1 MAEAMEPEPVVV
13 VEPEEEL
20 ASLSK
25 SAGGEPYVLPWGD
38 RFYHVYK
45 KDVISFAKYTNVV
58 DSAEK
63 LGQILACSPVNDWYS
78 YVKPQNLLRIKGVEG
93 NQVFTTFDLQGVP
106 SEKRILRFVPNH
118 AADHCFA
125 KYKLTHA
132 GKPRDPTNHRQR
144 IRMEVLDW
152 FSEIDLPGR
161 EEGYVLSP
169 IANGWPL
176 ADFEAGTAA
185 IWPGPRVLTRMAG
198 VGNEDFWELDMN
210 SDEEEEEAAA
220 NLIGARPTTGPMR
233 NVPFVRAP
241 TYEAE
246 RMRAATECM
255 RFAYNKM
262 RCLRRE
268 THSYVARLLQ
278 ENVQAQMQQADN
290 NTTAIS
296 VDTLAPSEA
305 SSRKRVSKAVE
316 EIFERRHDFT
326 EASYLEITNSLKR
339 RWDMAM

>member
-1 MAEAMEPEPVVV
+1 
-13 VEPEEEL
+13 
-20 ASLSK
+20 
-25 SAGGEPYVLPWGD
+25 
-38 RFYHVYK
+38 
-45 KDVISFAKYTNVV
+45 VISFAKYTNVV
-58 DSAEK
+58 DSAEE
-63 LGQILACSPVNDWYS
+63 LGKILASKLSDNWYD
-78 YVKPQNLLRIKGVEG
+78 YVKPQCLLRIKGVEG

-152 FSEIDLPGR
+152 FSEIDLPGH

-185 IWPGPRVLTRMAG
+185 IWPGPRTLTTMAA
-198 VGNEDFWELDMN
+198 VGNEDFWELEMD
-210 SDEEEEEAAA
+210 SEEEEAEAEA
-220 NLIGARPTTGPMR
+220 NRIGARPTTGPMR
-233 NVPFVRAP
+233 NVPFVHAP

-246 RMRAATECM
+246 RMRAAAECM

-268 THSYVARLLQ
+268 THRYVARLLQ

-290 NTTAIS
+290 NTTAVS
-296 VDTLAPSEA
+296 VDTLVHSKSTRRA
-305 SSRKRVSKAVE
+305 RVSKAVE
-316 EIFERRHDFT
+316 EIFERQHDFT

-339 RWDMAM
+339 TWDMAM

>member
-1 MAEAMEPEPVVV
+1 MAEAMEPKPVVV
-13 VEPEEEL
+13 VEREREVARLPDRV
-20 ASLSK
+20 
-25 SAGGEPYVLPWGD
+25 GGEPYVLPWGD
-38 RFYHVYK
+38 KFYHIYK
-45 KDVISFAKYTNVV
+45 DDVISFAKNTNVV
-58 DSAEK
+58 VSAEE
-63 LGQILACSPVNDWYS
+63 LGQILACNLSNDWYK

-93 NQVFTTFDLQGVP
+93 NQVFTTFDLQDVP

-125 KYKLTHA
+125 KYKLNHC
-132 GKPRDPTNHRQR
+132 GKARDTTNHRQR

-152 FSEIDLPGR
+152 FSATDLQGH

-169 IANGWPL
+169 IANGWPE
-176 ADFEAGTAA
+176 AIFEAGTAA
-185 IWPGPRVLTRMAG
+185 IWPGPWTLTRMASAN
-198 VGNEDFWELDMN
+198 NEDFWELDMD
-210 SDEEEEEAAA
+210 SDEGEEEAAA
-220 NLIGARPTTGPMR
+220 NLIGARPLTGPMR

-246 RMRAATECM
+246 RIRAATECM

-278 ENVQAQMQQADN
+278 ENVQAQVQQADF
-290 NTTAIS
+290 NTTATS
-296 VDTLAPSEA
+296 VPTLVSSESA
-305 SSRKRVSKAVE
+305 SRARVSKAVE

-339 RWDMAM
+339 TWDMAM

>member
-13 VEPEEEL
+13 AEPKKAVARL
-20 ASLSK
+20 PRRR
-25 SAGGEPYVLPWGD
+25 GGEPYVLPWGD
-38 RFYHVYK
+38 KFYHVYET
-45 KDVISFAKYTNVV
+45 DVISLAKNTNAVV
-58 DSAEK
+58 SAEE
-63 LGQILACSPVNDWYS
+63 LGRILGCSCPDDWYN

-125 KYKLTHA
+125 KYKLAHA
-132 GKPRDPTNHRQR
+132 EPQYLTNDRQR

-152 FSEIDLPGR
+152 FSATDLQGR

-169 IANGWPL
+169 IANDWPL

-185 IWPGPRVLTRMAG
+185 IWPGPRTLTTMAA
-198 VGNEDFWELDMN
+198 VGNEDFWELEMD
-210 SDEEEEEAAA
+210 SEEEEAEAEA
-220 NLIGARPTTGPMR
+220 NRIGARPTTGPMR
-233 NVPFVRAP
+233 NVTFVRAP

-290 NTTAIS
+290 NTTAVS
-296 VDTLAPSEA
+296 VDTLV
-305 SSRKRVSKAVE
+305 SRESTRRARVSKAVE
-316 EIFERRHDFT
+316 EIFERQHDFT

-339 RWDMAM
+339 TWDMAM

>member
-1 MAEAMEPEPVVV
+1 MAEAVEPAPVVT
-13 VEPEEEL
+13 VEPEKEVARL
-20 ASLSK
+20 PVRV
-25 SAGGEPYVLPWGD
+25 GGEPYVLPWGD
-38 RFYHVYK
+38 AFYHVYK
-45 KDVISFAKYTNVV
+45 DDVISFAKNTNAVG
-58 DSAEK
+58 SAEE
-63 LGQILACSPVNDWYS
+63 LGKILGNSLSDDWYN

-125 KYKLTHA
+125 KYKLNHA

-152 FSEIDLPGR
+152 FSATDLQGR

-176 ADFEAGTAA
+176 AIFEAGTAA
-185 IWPGPRVLTRMAG
+185 IWPGPRTLTRMAA
-198 VGNEDFWELDMN
+198 VGNEDFWELDMD
-210 SDEEEEEAAA
+210 SEEEEEEAEA
-220 NLIGARPTTGPMR
+220 NRIGARPTTGPMR
-233 NVPFVRAP
+233 NVSFVRAP
-241 TYEAE
+241 AYEAE
-246 RMRAATECM
+246 RIRAAFECM

-278 ENVQAQMQQADN
+278 ENVQAQMQQSDS
-290 NTTAIS
+290 NTTAVS
-296 VDTLAPSEA
+296 VDTLVPSEA
-305 SSRKRVSKAVE
+305 SSRKRVRKAVE

-339 RWDMAM
+339 TWDMAM